1 MSEQKINNSVF
12 ADFVTN
18 SLPTEKMC
26 DVCKSLRDSREY
38 NSAIESSIINY
49 KVCIELADEMLGIDT
64 EAHQTEKN
72 IEVDVR
78 NTNTDDSNVID
89 NQNLTIKKNNIMNN
103 KFSKEDLEKIN
114 SLVESFNG
122 ANSPELSLEDNLVNF
137 YLNQFPGI
145 FPEDAH
151 EIVNG
156 IKSGVM
162 SFNGTLN
169 EALSQNGIDYV
180 DKLKRLGEGKTNEEK
195 YEIYINFLS
204 TLNVLE
210 TANFNL
216 ENADVKQ
223 TFEEIKSQIYTVKES
238 VTDEELNEIIE
249 KVSDALNN
257 TTLTLSSSEMI
268 NQLIEH
274 LPEGESA
281 ISTIIR
287 GSEQDIKLKMLTSL
301 ATFIAHQKGEL
312 ESTAGLE
319 LSAEQ
324 IAINV
329 CAGIEETRV
338 IEGVKKG
345 IFTVE
350 NAIKV
355 LKIIGG
361 VALYILLGIAFGKI
375 AAFIGTFIGM
385 SLVALFGTSTFV
397 VTAALIV
404 AAICTLSFVITSVRD
419 YMPGIVNWVEDKFD
433 NGIKAWR
440 EETWPYIQ
448 EKAKAFSDWI
458 NGLIK
463 GDKISEVSTDS
474 EPAVIKSCSGLI

>member
-1 MSEQKINNSVF
+1 MSEKKIINSVF

-18 SLPTEKMC
+18 SLPTEKMR
-26 DVCKSLRDSREY
+26 DVCKSLRDSGEY

-49 KVCIELADEMLGIDT
+49 KVCIELADEMLGIDA
-64 EAHQTEKN
+64 EVHQTEN
-72 IEVDVR
+72 NVEVDDR
-78 NTNTDDSNVID
+78 NTNTDDSNVVD
-89 NQNLTIKKNNIMNN
+89 NQNLTIKKNNIMNS
-103 KFSKEDLEKIN
+103 KFSREDLEKVN
-114 SLVESFNG
+114 SLIESFNG
-122 ANSPELSLEDNLVNF
+122 INNPELSLEDNLVNF
-137 YLNQFPGI
+137 YLNQFPGV

-156 IKSGVM
+156 IKTGVM
-162 SFNGTLN
+162 SFNDTLN

-180 DKLKRLGEGKTNEEK
+180 DKLKMLGEGKTNEEK

-210 TANFNL
+210 TANLNF
-216 ENADVKQ
+216 ENAELKQ
-223 TFEEIKSQIYTVKES
+223 TFEEIKSRIYTVKES
-238 VTDEELNEIIE
+238 VTEEELNEIIE
-249 KVSDALNN
+249 KVSEALNN
-257 TTLTLSSSEMI
+257 TTLTLSSAEMI

-281 ISTIIR
+281 ISAIIR
-287 GSEQDIKLKMLTSL
+287 GSEDDIKLKTLTSL
-301 ATFIAHQKGEL
+301 ATFIAHRKGEL

-324 IAINV
+324 IAISV

-338 IEGVKKG
+338 VEGVKKG

-361 VALYILLGIAFGKI
+361 VALYILLAIAFGNI
-375 AAFIGTFIGM
+375 AAYIGTFIGM
-385 SLVALFGTSTFV
+385 SLIALFGTSTFV

-404 AAICTLSFVITSVRD
+404 AAICTISFVITSVRD
-419 YMPGIVNWVEDKFD
+419 YIPEIANWVENKFD
-433 NGIKAWR
+433 DGIKIWR
-440 EETWPYIQ
+440 EKAWPYIQ
-448 EKAKAFSDWI
+448 EKAKEFSDWI
-458 NGLIK
+458 NGLIN
-463 GDKISEVSTDS
+463 GDKVSEVRPDS
-474 EPAVIKSCSGLI
+474 EPTVVVNPVQA

>member
-1 MSEQKINNSVF
+1 MSEQKIYNSVF

-18 SLPTEKMC
+18 SLPTEKMR
-26 DVCKSLRDSREY
+26 DVCKSLKDSGEY
-38 NSAIESSIINY
+38 NSAVESSIVNY
-49 KVCIELADEMLGIDT
+49 KVNYKLAEEMIGADT
-64 EAHQTEKN
+64 E
-72 IEVDVR
+72 IEQNQKIIASHDR
-78 NTNTDDSNVID
+78 NTHRGYSNVADIKSSIIKNSID
-89 NQNLTIKKNNIMNN
+89 MKEI
-103 KFSKEDLEKIN
+103 FSKKDLEEVGL
-114 SLVESFNG
+114 LVNSFNETQDPKR
-122 ANSPELSLEDNLVNF
+122 NFEDNLVDF
-137 YLNQFPGI
+137 YVQQFPGT

-162 SFNGTLN
+162 SFNDTLN

-180 DKLKRLGEGKTNEEK
+180 DKLKMLGEGKTNEEK

-210 TANFNL
+210 TANLNL
-216 ENADVKQ
+216 ENAEVKQ

-238 VTDEELNEIIE
+238 VTEEELNEIIE
-249 KVSDALNN
+249 KVSEALNN
-257 TTLTLSSSEMI
+257 TTLTLSSADMI

-281 ISTIIR
+281 ISTFIR
-287 GSEQDIKLKMLTSL
+287 GSEDDVKLKMLTSL

-312 ESTAGLE
+312 ESTAELE

-338 IEGVKKG
+338 VEGVKKG

-361 VALYILLGIAFGKI
+361 VALYILLAIAFGKI

-419 YMPGIVNWVEDKFD
+419 YIPEITNWVENKFD
-433 NGIKAWR
+433 NGVKAWR
-440 EETWPYIQ
+440 EKAWPYIQ
-448 EKAKAFSDWI
+448 EKANEFADWI
-458 NGLIK
+458 KELINR
-463 GDKISEVSTDS
+463 DRVRVSDEEVITDS
-474 EPAVIKSCSGLI
+474 TVNVPV

>member
-1 MSEQKINNSVF
+1 MSEQKIYDSVF
-12 ADFVTN
+12 ANFVTN
-18 SLPTEKMC
+18 SLPTEKMRV
-26 DVCKSLRDSREY
+26 VCKSLKIFGEY
-38 NSAIESSIINY
+38 NSAVESSIVNY
-49 KVCIELADEMLGIDT
+49 KVNYKLAEEMIGVDT
-64 EAHQTEKN
+64 E
-72 IEVDVR
+72 IEQSQKIIESYDR
-78 NTNTDDSNVID
+78 NACTSYSNVV
-89 NQNLTIKKNNIMNN
+89 NNRKLTIKIKEIMND
-103 KFSKEDLEKIN
+103 KFSKEDLEKIKL
-114 SLVESFNG
+114 LVESFNG
-122 ANSPELSLEDNLVNF
+122 VNNPELSLEDNLVNF
-137 YLNQFPGI
+137 YLNQFPGV

-162 SFNGTLN
+162 SFNDTLN

-180 DKLKRLGEGKTNEEK
+180 DKLKMLGEGKTNEEK

-210 TANFNL
+210 TANLNL
-216 ENADVKQ
+216 ENAEVKQ

-238 VTDEELNEIIE
+238 VTEEELNEIIE
-249 KVSDALNN
+249 KVSEALNN
-257 TTLTLSSSEMI
+257 TTLTLSSADMI

-281 ISTIIR
+281 ISAIIR
-287 GSEQDIKLKMLTSL
+287 GSEDDVKLKMLTSL

-312 ESTAGLE
+312 DSTAGLE

-338 IEGVKKG
+338 VEGVKKG

-361 VALYILLGIAFGKI
+361 VALYILLAIAFGKI

-385 SLVALFGTSTFV
+385 ALIALFGTSTFV
-397 VTAALIV
+397 VTAAFIV

-419 YMPGIVNWVEDKFD
+419 YIPEITNWVENKFD
-433 NGIKAWR
+433 NGVKIWR
-440 EETWPYIQ
+440 EKAWPYIQ
-448 EKAKAFSDWI
+448 EKAKEFSDWI
-458 NGLIK
+458 NRLINGGK
-463 GDKISEVSTDS
+463 VSEVRTDS
-474 EPAVIKSCSGLI
+474 EPTIVVNPVQA

>member
-18 SLPTEKMC
+18 SLPTEKMHN
-26 DVCKSLRDSREY
+26 VCKSLREIGEY
-38 NSAIESSIINY
+38 NSAVESSIVNY
-49 KVCIELADEMLGIDT
+49 KVNYKLAEEIIGVDT
-64 EAHQTEKN
+64 E
-72 IEVDVR
+72 IEQSQRLIESHDR
-78 NTNTDDSNVID
+78 NACTSYSNVTK
-89 NQNLTIKKNNIMNN
+89 NRKLTIKIKEIMNN
-103 KFSKEDLEKIN
+103 QFSKGDLVKIN

-122 ANSPELSLEDNLVNF
+122 ANNPELSLEDNLANF
-137 YLNQFPGI
+137 YLNQFPGV

-162 SFNGTLN
+162 SFNDTLN
-169 EALSQNGIDYV
+169 EALSRNGIDYV
-180 DKLKRLGEGKTNEEK
+180 EKLKRLGDGKTNEEK

-440 EETWPYIQ
+440 EKTWPYIQ
-448 EKAKAFSDWI
+448 EKAKEFSDWI
-458 NGLIK
+458 NGLINGGK
-463 GDKISEVSTDS
+463 VSEVRPDS
-474 EPAVIKSCSGLI
+474 EPTVVVNPVQA